1 MDTPRQVAEK
11 LVTGISERRF
21 EEVPKLY
28 AEDCVVEVP
37 YATAGAAALI
47 EGGAAI
53 REHFA
58 HADAVPFRLRARDL
72 VVHETE
78 DPELVVAEW
87 DYEVTA
93 TATTT
98 GRTATVAVAN
108 VQLLRVRDG
117 LIVHSRDFHDHARL
131 AELARQPGPVAQ

>member
-21 EEVPKLY
+21 DEVPKLY

-37 YATAGAAALI
+37 YATAGAEPRI

-58 HADAVPFRLRARDL
+58 RADAVPFRLRARDL
-72 VVHETE
+72 VVHETD
-78 DPELVVAEW
+78 DPELVVSEW
-87 DYEVTA
+87 DYEVTS
-93 TATTT
+93 TTT
-98 GRTATVAVAN
+98 GRTATVAN
-108 VQLLRVRDG
+108 VQFLRVRDG

-131 AELARQPGPVAQ
+131 AGLAQ

>member
-11 LVTGISERRF
+11 LVTGISEGRF
-21 EEVPKLY
+21 EEVPRLY

-37 YATAGAAALI
+37 YATGGAAPLL

-53 REHFA
+53 REHFS
-58 HADAVPFRLRARDL
+58 HADAMPFRLRARDL

-78 DPELVVAEW
+78 DPELVVLSW
-87 DYEVTA
+87 DYEI

-98 GRTATVAVAN
+98 GATATVAN
-108 VQLLRVRDG
+108 VQFLRVRDG
-117 LIVHSRDFHDHARL
+117 LIVHSRDFHDHARFAAL
-131 AELARQPGPVAQ
+131 AQ

>member
-11 LVTGISERRF
+11 LVAGISERRF
-21 EEVPKLY
+21 DEIPTLY

-37 YATAGAAALI
+37 YAAAGTGRRI
-47 EGGAAI
+47 EGGAGI

-58 HADAVPFRLRARDL
+58 RADAVPFRLRARDL

-78 DPELVVAEW
+78 DPELVVSEW
-87 DYEVTA
+87 DYEVTS
-93 TATTT
+93 TTT
-98 GRTATVAVAN
+98 DRTATVAN
-108 VQLLRVRDG
+108 VQFLRVRDG

-131 AELARQPGPVAQ
+131 AGLAQ

>member
-11 LVTGISERRF
+11 LVSGISQGRF

-37 YATAGAAALI
+37 YATGGAAPLL

-53 REHFA
+53 REHFS
-58 HADAVPFRLRARDL
+58 HADAMPFRLRARDL

-78 DPELVVAEW
+78 DPELVVLSW

-93 TATTT
+93 TTT
-98 GRTATVAVAN
+98 GATATVAN
-108 VQLLRVRDG
+108 VQFLRVRDG
-117 LIVHSRDFHDHARL
+117 LIVHSRDFHDHARFAAL
-131 AELARQPGPVAQ
+131 AQ

>member
-11 LVTGISERRF
+11 LVSGISQGRF

-37 YATAGAAALI
+37 YATGGAAPLL
-47 EGGAAI
+47 EGGAAV
-53 REHFA
+53 REHFS
-58 HADAVPFRLRARDL
+58 HADAMPFRLRARDL

-78 DPELVVAEW
+78 DPELVVLSW

-93 TATTT
+93 TTT
-98 GRTATVAVAN
+98 GATATVAN
-108 VQLLRVRDG
+108 VQFLRVRDG
-117 LIVHSRDFHDHARL
+117 LIVHSRDFHDHARFAAL
-131 AELARQPGPVAQ
+131 AQ

>member
-11 LVTGISERRF
+11 LVSGISQGRF

-37 YATAGAAALI
+37 YATGGTAPLL

-53 REHFA
+53 REHFS
-58 HADAVPFRLRARDL
+58 HADAMPFRLRARDL

-78 DPELVVAEW
+78 DPELVVLSW

-93 TATTT
+93 TTT
-98 GRTATVAVAN
+98 GATATVAN
-108 VQLLRVRDG
+108 VQFLRVRDG
-117 LIVHSRDFHDHARL
+117 LIVHSRDFHDHARFAAL
-131 AELARQPGPVAQ
+131 AQ

>member
-1 MDTPRQVAEK
+1 VDTPRQVAEK
-11 LVTGISERRF
+11 LVIGISERRF
-21 EEVPKLY
+21 DEVPKLY

-37 YATAGAAALI
+37 YATAARI

-58 HADAVPFRLRARDL
+58 HAEAVPFRLRARDL
-72 VVHETE
+72 VVHETD
-78 DPELVVAEW
+78 DPELVVSEW

-93 TATTT
+93 TA
-98 GRTATVAVAN
+98 GRTATVAN
-108 VQLLRVRDG
+108 VQFLRVRDG

-131 AELARQPGPVAQ
+131 AELAR

>member
-1 MDTPRQVAEK
+1 MDTPRQVAEN

-21 EEVPKLY
+21 DEVPKLY

-37 YATAGAAALI
+37 YATAAAAARI

-58 HADAVPFRLRARDL
+58 HAQAVPFRLRARDL
-72 VVHETE
+72 VVYETD
-78 DPELVVAEW
+78 DPELVVSEW
-87 DYEVTA
+87 DYEV

-98 GRTATVAVAN
+98 GRTATVAN
-108 VQLLRVRDG
+108 VQFLRVRDG
-117 LIVHSRDFHDHARL
+117 VIVHSRDFHDHARL
-131 AELARQPGPVAQ
+131 AGLAQ

>member
-11 LVTGISERRF
+11 LVTGISEGRF
-21 EEVPKLY
+21 DEVPKLY

-37 YATAGAAALI
+37 YATAGAAPRI
-47 EGGAAI
+47 EGAAAI

-58 HADAVPFRLRARDL
+58 RAVAMPFRLRARDL

-78 DPELVVAEW
+78 DPELVVSEW
-87 DYEVTA
+87 DYEITA
-93 TATTT
+93 TETDWTTT
-98 GRTATVAVAN
+98 VAN
-108 VQLLRVRDG
+108 VQFLRVRDG

-131 AELARQPGPVAQ
+131 AGLPQ

>member
-11 LVTGISERRF
+11 LVTGISEGRF

-37 YATAGAAALI
+37 YATGGAAPLLK
-47 EGGAAI
+47 GGAAI
-53 REHFA
+53 REHFS
-58 HADAVPFRLRARDL
+58 HADAMPFRLRARDL

-78 DPELVVAEW
+78 DPELVVLSW

-93 TATTT
+93 TTT
-98 GRTATVAVAN
+98 GATATVAN
-108 VQLLRVRDG
+108 VQFLRVRDG
-117 LIVHSRDFHDHARL
+117 LIVHSRDFHDHARFAAL
-131 AELARQPGPVAQ
+131 AQ

>member
-1 MDTPRQVAEK
+1 MDTPRQVADK
-11 LVTGISERRF
+11 LVTGICERRF
-21 EEVPKLY
+21 DDVAKPY
-28 AEDCVVEVP
+28 AEDCVIEVP
-37 YATAGAAALI
+37 YATAGVAPRI

-72 VVHETE
+72 VVYETE
-78 DPELVVAEW
+78 DAELVVSEW
-87 DYEVTA
+87 DYEV

-98 GRTATVAVAN
+98 GRTATVAN
-108 VQLLRVRDG
+108 VQFLRVRDG

-131 AELARQPGPVAQ
+131 AGLAQ

>member
-11 LVTGISERRF
+11 LVTGISAGRF

-37 YATAGAAALI
+37 YATGAAAPLI

-53 REHFA
+53 REHFS
-58 HADAVPFRLRARDL
+58 HADAMPFRLRARDL

-78 DPELVVAEW
+78 DPELVVLSW

-93 TATTT
+93 TTT
-98 GRTATVAVAN
+98 GRSATVAN
-108 VQLLRVRDG
+108 VQFLRVRDG
-117 LIVHSRDFHDHARL
+117 LIVHSRDFHDHARFAAL
-131 AELARQPGPVAQ
+131 AQ

>member
-11 LVTGISERRF
+11 LVTGISEGRF
-21 EEVPKLY
+21 EEVPRLY

-37 YATAGAAALI
+37 YATGGAAPLL

-53 REHFA
+53 REHFS
-58 HADAVPFRLRARDL
+58 HADAMPFRLRARDL

-78 DPELVVAEW
+78 DPELVVLSW

-93 TATTT
+93 TTT
-98 GRTATVAVAN
+98 GATATVAN
-108 VQLLRVRDG
+108 VQFLRVRDG
-117 LIVHSRDFHDHARL
+117 LIVHSRDFHDHARFAAL
-131 AELARQPGPVAQ
+131 AQ

>member
-11 LVTGISERRF
+11 LVAGISERRF
-21 EEVPKLY
+21 DEVPKLY

-37 YATAGAAALI
+37 YATAGATPRI

-72 VVHETE
+72 VVHETD
-78 DPELVVAEW
+78 DPELVVSEW
-87 DYEVTA
+87 DYEV

-98 GRTATVAVAN
+98 GRTATVAN
-108 VQLLRVRDG
+108 VQFLRVRDG

-131 AELARQPGPVAQ
+131 AGLAQ

>member
-11 LVTGISERRF
+11 LVTGISEGRF
-21 EEVPKLY
+21 EEIPKLY

-37 YATAGAAALI
+37 YATGRAAPLL

-53 REHFA
+53 REHFS
-58 HADAVPFRLRARDL
+58 HADAMPFRLRARDL

-78 DPELVVAEW
+78 DPELVVLSW

-93 TATTT
+93 TTT
-98 GRTATVAVAN
+98 GATATVAN
-108 VQLLRVRDG
+108 VQFLRVRDG
-117 LIVHSRDFHDHARL
+117 LIVHSRDFHDHARFAAL
-131 AELARQPGPVAQ
+131 AQ

>member
-37 YATAGAAALI
+37 YATAAAAARI

-53 REHFA
+53 REHFG

-93 TATTT
+93 TMT
-98 GRTATVAVAN
+98 GRTGIVAN
-108 VQLLRVRDG
+108 VQFLRVRDG

-131 AELARQPGPVAQ
+131 AGLAAQ

>member
-21 EEVPKLY
+21 DEVPKLY
-28 AEDCVVEVP
+28 AEDCIVEVP
-37 YATAGAAALI
+37 YATAGAAPRI

-72 VVHETE
+72 VVHETD
-78 DPELVVAEW
+78 DPELVVSEW
-87 DYEVTA
+87 DYEV

-98 GRTATVAVAN
+98 GRTATVAN
-108 VQLLRVRDG
+108 VQFLRVRDG
-117 LIVHSRDFHDHARL
+117 RIVHSRDFHDHARL
-131 AELARQPGPVAQ
+131 AGLAR

>member
-11 LVTGISERRF
+11 LVNGISERRF
-21 EEVPKLY
+21 EEIPKLY

-37 YATAGAAALI
+37 YAKADAARRI
-47 EGGAAI
+47 EGGAGI
-53 REHFA
+53 REHFS

-78 DPELVVAEW
+78 DPELVVSEW
-87 DYEVTA
+87 DYDVTS
-93 TATTT
+93 TTT
-98 GRTATVAVAN
+98 GRTATVAN
-108 VQLLRVRDG
+108 VQFLRVRDG

-131 AELARQPGPVAQ
+131 AGLAQ